1 MTILTGSWYCHAQ
14 QQLQQNNNKT
24 RGQTIRIYTN
34 NNTVNDSK
42 KLLPPSST
50 ATTTAN
56 NDRNNVNT
64 NKWVNNT
71 TSNLILPSI
80 DEESNEFEECDNAY
94 AAQQDVKEKFSVL
107 NSDQWKKGTTLIFGD
122 SMLLGLREAKLCRRK
137 RSKGHIFQV
146 KKLNIY
152 NAIKFLIV
160 RKSLIISLSIL
171 VPTAVHVKLKVWYT
185 KNW

>member
-107 NSDQWKKGTTLIFGD
+107 NSDQWKKGTILIFGD

-137 RSKGHIFQV
+137 RSKGHYFPGEKTEHLQCHQIPYRKEKLDNIFIHIGSNSSPC
-146 KKLNIY
+146 KTEDLIY
-152 NAIKFLIV
+152 
-160 RKSLIISLSIL
+160 
-171 VPTAVHVKLKVWYT
+171 
-185 KNW
+185 